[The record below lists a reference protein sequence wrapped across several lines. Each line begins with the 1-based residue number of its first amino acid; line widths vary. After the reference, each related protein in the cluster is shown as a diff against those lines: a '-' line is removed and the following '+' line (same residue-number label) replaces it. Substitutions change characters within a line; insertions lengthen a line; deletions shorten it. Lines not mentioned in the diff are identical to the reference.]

1 MTTNYLLDTNL
12 IVAFFDEDAT
22 TSIEKREAAKQ
33 QLEALLSD
41 PDAAL
46 AISPLIRYEVLRGIG
61 WRDSARLSRLMD
73 VLNRFEEF
81 DIGKEVSMLAA
92 DLYRFDVFQNKQ
104 AGQQRNLEKRKID
117 VFHFATAQVNQLSLA
132 SEDSDV
138 AKIQRLYEAYVEA
151 QAV

>member
-1 MTTNYLLDTNL
+1 LWR
-12 IVAFFDEDAT
+12 FFDEDGT
-22 TSIEKREAAKQ
+22 ISIEKREAAKQ

-46 AISPLIRYEVLRGIG
+46 AISPLIRYEVLRGIH
-61 WRDSARLSRLMD
+61 WQDSARLARLMD

-92 DLYRFDVFQNKQ
+92 DLYRFSAFQDQQ
-104 AGQQRNLEKRKID
+104 AGRSSNLDKRKFD

-132 SEDSDV
+132 SADSDV
-138 AKIQRLYEAYVEA
+138 AKIQRLHEVYLEA
-151 QAV
+151 QAG

>member
-1 MTTNYLLDTNL
+1 MTQHYLLDTNL
-12 IVAFFDEDAT
+12 IVALFDEDGT

-104 AGQQRNLEKRKID
+104 AGQQRNLEKRKFD

-138 AKIQRLYEAYVEA
+138 AKIRRLYEAYVEA